1 MNGFIRPPPRDSSER
16 RLNRSITVYAAQN
29 AVMLKMWNCASLEKT
44 WKTFWMMPISEKL
57 AKCHKS
63 ALFAVEKWIA
73 GGFRFSFI
81 FYDLLPLFYF
91 QANKAVRK

>member
-1 MNGFIRPPPRDSSER
+1 MNSFIRPRDSFER

-73 GGFRFSFI
+73 GGFRFPFI
-81 FYDLLPLFYF
+81 FYDL
-91 QANKAVRK
+91 